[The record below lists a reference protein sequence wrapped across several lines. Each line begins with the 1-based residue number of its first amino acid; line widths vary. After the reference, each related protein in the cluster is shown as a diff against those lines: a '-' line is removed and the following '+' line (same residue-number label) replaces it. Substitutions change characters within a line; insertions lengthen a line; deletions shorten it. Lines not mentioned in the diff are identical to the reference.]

1 MKNNTNLRGT
11 AWRHRIITSERRGWT
26 GKPVVFTLLTY
37 SWALLLNF
45 LSSIVQ
51 SKNSVTTIL
60 LSTCSNS
67 KPKIVTPPNAGEDTE
82 KRHLLHVGG
91 NTSDTATREDSLAVS
106 LKMKQNIYLPYNPAI
121 LHIYVREMK
130 IYVHPNTCTWM
141 FMQPICSSQYLETI
155 HVLQWVDGKL
165 MVVCPY
171 HGILLSIKRN
181 EATWMDLKGTML
193 SEKKAHLKRLQTLWF
208 HLYDIHGMR
217 KLQRMKNRLSSC
229 QELGTGV
236 GIMGSL

>member
-1 MKNNTNLRGT
+1 MKTQDNNLRK
-11 AWRHRIITSERRGWT
+11 T
-26 GKPVVFTLLTY
+26 GVDWKACGLHSAY

-45 LSSIVQ
+45 LSSFVQ
-51 SKNSVTTIL
+51 SKNSVTTIS

-67 KPKIVTPPNAGEDTE
+67 ELKIVIPPNAGEDTE
-82 KRHLLHVGG
+82 KWHLLDAGG

-121 LHIYVREMK
+121 TLLCIYVREMK

-141 FMQPICSSQYLETI
+141 FMLPICSSHYLETI
-155 HVLQWVDGKL
+155 HILQWVNGKL

-193 SEKKAHLKRLQTLWF
+193 SEKK
-208 HLYDIHGMR
+208 
-217 KLQRMKNRLSSC
+217 S
-229 QELGTGV
+229 
-236 GIMGSL
+236 